1 MIKDDEMEQGSTDA
15 NKIFFVRYK
24 ELDIENGGW
33 PSGEDKLSR
42 RKEIENLTPLLVNA
56 QAPLVICLDAP
67 WGAGKTTFIRLWSE
81 YLRTINVANLYLN
94 AWESDFAEDPLLP
107 LISTLDKWISA
118 ELDESKAKAAWSKA
132 KKLVPGIL
140 KSTAVAAAKA
150 ASFGVLDINK
160 ELEKLAADVVGGA
173 VGDIV
178 DSFNVKQKS
187 LEQFKKQLSIAL
199 EGLPDGQKNLVIFID
214 ELDRCRPTYA
224 IETLERVK
232 HLFDLDRIIFIIAMN
247 RDQLGKSIQGVYGSS
262 FNGAHYLKR
271 FIDVDYHLRT
281 PSIKEYISVRLHEP
295 EIESYFKSR
304 RDGQYD
310 HEHIIELMAYLASR
324 FEYTPRDVNQLVG
337 RLKLI
342 FRSIPANHYLEES
355 IMIPLLVL
363 RQEAPALYIRY
374 SKDPFCVNEVI
385 EFLAGSRIGQGTFE
399 HRIAVMFGY
408 LLRPAIDSQSK
419 EGMEKVL
426 APWKEWHGQ
435 VAEMEKSS
443 YPSDFQRAI
452 KAVLEFATDDR
463 EFRGRRGISTV
474 VFNRIELAGEI
485 NFS

>member
-1 MIKDDEMEQGSTDA
+1 MEQGGVDA
-15 NKIFFVRYK
+15 NQGFFVRYK
-24 ELDIENGGW
+24 ELEIEEGGW
-33 PSGEDKLSR
+33 PSEEDKLSR

-67 WGAGKTTFIRLWSE
+67 WGAGKTTFVRLWSK
-81 YLRTINVANLYLN
+81 YLQTLGVANLYLN
-94 AWESDFAEDPLLP
+94 AWENDFAEDPLLP
-107 LISTLDKWISA
+107 LISTLDKWIAA
-118 ELDESKAKAAWSKA
+118 ELNESKSRAAWGKA
-132 KKLVPGIL
+132 KKVVPGII

-150 ASFGVLDINK
+150 ASFGMLDIDK
-160 ELEKLAADVVGGA
+160 ELEKLAADVVGGV

-178 DSFNVKQKS
+178 DSYNVKQKS

-199 EGLPDGQKNLVIFID
+199 EGLPEGQKNLVIFID

-224 IETLERVK
+224 IEMLERVK

-247 RDQLGKSIQGVYGSS
+247 RDQLGKSIQGVYGAS

-271 FIDVDYHLRT
+271 FIDIDYHLRT
-281 PSIKEYISVRLHEP
+281 PSIKEYIAVRLHEP

-324 FEYTPRDVNQLVG
+324 FEYTPRDINQLVG

-342 FRSIPANHYLEES
+342 FRSIPVNHYLDES

-374 SKDPFCVNEVI
+374 SKDAFCANEVI
-385 EFLAGSRIGQGTFE
+385 EFLAGNRIGQGTFE
-399 HRIAVMFGY
+399 HRVAVMFGY
-408 LLRPAIDSQSK
+408 LIRLAIDSQSK
-419 EGMEKVL
+419 DGVEKIL
-426 APWKEWHGQ
+426 APWKQWHGQ

-452 KAVLEFATDDR
+452 KAVLEFADDDR
-463 EFRGRRGISTV
+463 EFRGRRGVSAV